1 MPAASVRL
9 FNDDG
14 PRRIFGWIDQLI
26 TTNRVSIARFD
37 TADFIDECEFD
48 RRAERF
54 GADARSSLK
63 NLLTQAMFFVKRF
76 RL

>member
-1 MPAASVRL
+1 MPSTSVRL
-9 FNDDG
+9 LDDDS
-14 PRRIFGWIDQLI
+14 PWRIFGWIDQLI

-48 RRAERF
+48 RRAERL

-63 NLLTQAMFFVKRF
+63 YFLTQAIFFVKQF
-76 RL
+76 QL